1 MSTLGGDKPS
11 EDLPPEWAARAAG
24 SGNPRVG
31 RIGQSSTSQ
40 PSAPSGGRRIATLSD
55 MGGAASNPARIAR
68 MPDDDDDDEGPD
80 EPENWFAGG
89 DRSGLAVQAPD
100 SARQRRGADRII
112 GDIIRKAADHSSR
125 SGASLSAPG
134 EPQEA
139 RSTTFHGSGY
149 TLGSDEVESQFVP
162 DPTGAASTES
172 EDEFEAQRVV
182 RELNFWHEGFSVDDG
197 PLYRYDDP
205 ANAQLLE
212 QINAGHAPPQALNV
226 RVGQPVEVRVARRT
240 DEHYKPPAPRPFG
253 GSGHRLGA
261 PTPSVA
267 GADAPTAGSILMPG
281 TFPAIDS
288 SSAATSRP
296 NAPATAAAAPRSFE
310 VNMDEPN
317 TSIQVRLA
325 DGTRLV
331 CRMNHTHTVGDI
343 RNFVNASRPENAAR
357 AYNIQTTFP
366 PKVLEDESQTIKDAG
381 LLNSVV
387 VQRWVD

>member
-1 MSTLGGDKPS
+1 
-11 EDLPPEWAARAAG
+11 
-24 SGNPRVG
+24 
-31 RIGQSSTSQ
+31 
-40 PSAPSGGRRIATLSD
+40 
-55 MGGAASNPARIAR
+55 
-68 MPDDDDDDEGPD
+68 MPDDDDDDETPD
-80 EPENWFAGG
+80 EPENWFTGG

-100 SARQRRGADRII
+100 SGRQRRGADRII
-112 GDIIRKAADHSSR
+112 GDIIKKAAD
-125 SGASLSAPG
+125 LSAPN
-134 EPQEA
+134 EPQAA
-139 RSTTFHGSGY
+139 RSNTFHGSGY

-162 DPTGAASTES
+162 DPTAPPATES

-182 RELNFWHEGFSVDDG
+182 RELTFWQEGFSVDDG

-240 DEHYKPPAPRPFG
+240 DEHYKPPPPRPFG

-261 PTPSVA
+261 PTPTVA
-267 GADAPTAGSILMPG
+267 GADAPTAASILMPG
-281 TFPAIDS
+281 TFPPSSRSSITVTH
-288 SSAATSRP
+288 SSA
-296 NAPATAAAAPRSFE
+296 PAASPRSFE
-310 VNMDEPN
+310 VNMAEPN
-317 TSIQVRLA
+317 TSVQVRLA

-343 RNFVNASRPENAAR
+343 RNFINASRPENAAR

-366 PKVLEDESQTIKDAG
+366 SRVLDNESQTVKDAG

>member
-1 MSTLGGDKPS
+1 MPDES
-11 EDLPPEWAARAAG
+11 EDGPPE
-24 SGNPRVG
+24 
-31 RIGQSSTSQ
+31 
-40 PSAPSGGRRIATLSD
+40 
-55 MGGAASNPARIAR
+55 
-68 MPDDDDDDEGPD
+68 

-89 DRSGLAVQAPD
+89 DRSALAVEAPD

-112 GDIIRKAADHSSR
+112 GDIIRKAADHSQR
-125 SGASLSAPG
+125 SGPGLSAP
-134 EPQEA
+134 
-139 RSTTFHGSGY
+139 STSQATPPSIFHGSGN
-149 TLGSDEVESQFVP
+149 TLGSDEVESTFVP
-162 DPTGAASTES
+162 DPTNPQATES

-182 RELNFWHEGFSVDDG
+182 RELTFWQEGFSVDDG

-240 DEHYKPPAPRPFG
+240 DEHYKPPPPRPFG
-253 GSGHRLGA
+253 GSGNRLGA
-261 PTPSVA
+261 PTPEVT
-267 GADAPTAGSILMPG
+267 GADAPTAGGILMPG
-281 TFPAIDS
+281 TFPGTSAAAS
-288 SSAATSRP
+288 SSAGRAADRP
-296 NAPATAAAAPRSFE
+296 APGAAPTFQ

-317 TSIQVRLA
+317 TSVQVRLA

-343 RNFVNASRPENAAR
+343 RNFINASRPENAAR
-357 AYNIQTTFP
+357 AYTIQTTFP
-366 PKVLEDESQTIKDAG
+366 VHVLQDESQTVKDAG